1 MKITDVTRGQW
12 RVILPAY
19 GYHPPA
25 NPRAHG
31 PCPMCGGKDRFRFD
45 DREGTG
51 SWLCNQCGH
60 GDGFDLIGRLAN
72 LSFREARV
80 KVAAMLNVTL
90 NDGPIGPS
98 QEDRDRKAMQSVWEA
113 CRRPSDNSPV
123 GRYLKH
129 RVGCLWSSNS
139 LREHPALWNPAT
151 QTRMPAMVCM
161 VATPKGQAANL
172 HCTFLTNDGRK
183 ANCEP
188 VKRTMRG
195 PLPEGSA
202 IRLGKAQETMGVAE
216 GIETAMAASIMHGGM
231 PVWAA
236 INGTMLA
243 KWTPPEGAETIL
255 VFGDNDE
262 NYTGQAR
269 AYQLANRLT
278 AQFKKRCR
286 VIIPETT
293 GEDWADVLK
302 TMPNFQNKNDAAL

>member
-19 GYHPPA
+19 GYHPPT

-45 DREGTG
+45 DRDGTG

-60 GDGFDLIGRLAN
+60 GDGFDLIGRLAG
-72 LSFREARV
+72 LSFKDART

-98 QEDRDRKAMQSVWEA
+98 QEDRDRKAMQAVWEA
-113 CRRPSDNSPV
+113 CRRPSDTSPV

-129 RVGCLWSSNS
+129 RVGRLWASNS

-161 VATPKGQAANL
+161 IAGPSGRAANL
-172 HCTFLTNDGRK
+172 HCTFLTPDGRK
-183 ANCEP
+183 ADCEP
-188 VKRTMRG
+188 VKRVMRG

-202 IRLGKAQETMGVAE
+202 IRLGKAAAIMGVAE
-216 GIETAMAASIMHGGM
+216 GIETAMAASVLHRSI
-231 PVWAA
+231 PVWATV
-236 INGTMLA
+236 NGTMLS
-243 KWTPPEGAETIL
+243 KWSPPSEAVQIII
-255 VFGDNDE
+255 FGDNDA
-262 NYTGQAR
+262 NFTGQAK

-278 AQFKKRCR
+278 VQFKKICE
-286 VIIPETT
+286 VIIPE
-293 GEDWADVLK
+293 DSDRDFADVL
-302 TMPNFQNKNDAAL
+302 MGGPI